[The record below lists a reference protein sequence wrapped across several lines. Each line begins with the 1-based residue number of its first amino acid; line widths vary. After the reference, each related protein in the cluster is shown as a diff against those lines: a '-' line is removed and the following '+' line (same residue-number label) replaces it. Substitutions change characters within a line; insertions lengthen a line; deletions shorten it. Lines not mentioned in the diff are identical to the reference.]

1 MTFLSVENVNA
12 KYDKVHVL
20 HDLSVSVRQN
30 ETVIILGA
38 NGAGKTTLLRC
49 LTGMVPKVTGKISL
63 DGRDVTGCRTE
74 DIVRRGVAHV
84 PQGRGTFAD
93 CTVEENLRLGAYTR
107 RLSKAGLRDEMDRVY
122 ELFPRLGER
131 RGQQAGGMSGGELQ
145 MLAIGRALMLRP
157 RLLLLDEPSLG
168 LAPVVIAELFE
179 ILGRLRGD
187 ETTMLIVE
195 QNADQAL
202 RLADKVYLLETGRVV
217 FEGDPETVKSD
228 ESIRRVYLG
237 AE

>member
-1 MTFLSVENVNA
+1 MTFLSVDAVNA

-20 HDLSVSVRQN
+20 HDLSISVRRS
-30 ETVIILGA
+30 ETVVILGA
-38 NGAGKTTLLRC
+38 NGAGKTTLLRS
-49 LTGMVPKVTGKISL
+49 LTGMVPKVTGSIVL
-63 DGRDVTGCRTE
+63 DGTELTGRRTE
-74 DIVRRGVAHV
+74 DIVRMGVAHV
-84 PQGRGTFAD
+84 PQGRGTFAQ
-93 CTVEENLRLGAYTR
+93 CTVEENLRLGAYSVKQ
-107 RLSKAGLRDEMDRVY
+107 SKAELRAGMERVY

-168 LAPVVIAELFE
+168 LAPIVIAELFE
-179 ILGRLRGD
+179 ILGTLRGQ

-217 FEGDPETVKSD
+217 FEGDPETVRSD

>member
-1 MTFLSVENVNA
+1 MTFLTVENVNA
-12 KYDKVHVL
+12 KYDKMHVL
-20 HDLSVSVRQN
+20 HDVTIGVRESQ
-30 ETVIILGA
+30 TVVILGA

-49 LTGMVPKVTGKISL
+49 LTGMVPKVTGIIRL
-63 DGRDVTGCRTE
+63 DGQDLTGRRTE
-74 DIVRRGVAHV
+74 DIVRMGVAHV
-84 PQGRGTFAD
+84 PQGRGTFPQ
-93 CTVEENLRLGAYTR
+93 CTVEENLRLGAY
-107 RLSKAGLRDEMDRVY
+107 SVKASRAELRERTEHVY

-131 RGQQAGGMSGGELQ
+131 RRQVAGGMSGGELQ

-168 LAPVVIAELFE
+168 LAPVIIGEMFD
-179 ILGRLRGD
+179 ILERLRQ
-187 ETTMLIVE
+187 ERTTMLVVE

-217 FEGDPETVKSD
+217 FEGAPETVQSD

-237 AE
+237 ME